1 MCRPAL
7 TAGFLAYS
15 FHSLLTA
22 CLIFGLTAF
31 TITHLPGFLEL
42 TAFTQYSLFA
52 PHWAPLW
59 RNLSRSLRP
68 PTAPTAWRTG
78 SPDRNR
84 SPRSPVLTE
93 PRRPHL
99 NGWIWIPHG
108 FMIMLL
114 LCVSQKLSTFIDISV
129 SLHRRFQINRTF
141 QI

>member
-1 MCRPAL
+1 MCRPVL

-42 TAFTQYSLFA
+42 TAFTITYCS
-52 PHWAPLW
+52 PHVGRHNGEIFPGGMHWT
-59 RNLSRSLRP
+59 RSLRP

-99 NGWIWIPHG
+99 NGWICGPITLWDNA
-108 FMIMLL
+108 
-114 LCVSQKLSTFIDISV
+114 TFVCFTEIV
-129 SLHRRFQINRTF
+129 NFH
-141 QI
+141 

>member
-1 MCRPAL
+1 MTGFSVVSADVDVMAHVNEGHAELAQKSPLFVR
-7 TAGFLAYS
+7 AGGE
-15 FHSLLTA
+15 
-22 CLIFGLTAF
+22 IF
-31 TITHLPGFLEL
+31 PGGM
-42 TAFTQYSLFA
+42 
-52 PHWAPLW
+52 HWT
-59 RNLSRSLRP
+59 RSLRP

-78 SPDRNR
+78 SPDRKR